1 MSDTSSRA
9 SAPDH
14 ASAGASTGASAGAS
28 TGASTGASSGITADR
43 GARSRALRVG
53 RPALALTTIA
63 AALMVAGCFGGGG
76 DDGGGGPGDVT
87 PASVPDSA
95 LGSSTAY
102 TQFTLTTSQSSSE
115 TAEPLTAGNV
125 TTPPA
130 SETDEPAP
138 VT

>member
-1 MSDTSSRA
+1 MNESSSSSSR
-9 SAPDH
+9 SPGLSDVSDVSH
-14 ASAGASTGASAGAS
+14 ASHASGSTG
-28 TGASTGASSGITADR
+28 SSPSSDR
-43 GARSRALRVG
+43 DG
-53 RPALALTTIA
+53 RPHAASLRRPAIALTAIA
-63 AALMVAGCFGGGG
+63 AAAMVAGCFGGGG
-76 DDGGGGPGDVT
+76 DDGGGGPIDTT

-115 TAEPLTAGNV
+115 TAEPLTADNV

-130 SETDEPAP
+130 SETDEPAS

>member
-1 MSDTSSRA
+1 MNEEPIMSESSSE
-9 SAPDH
+9 SA
-14 ASAGASTGASAGAS
+14 ASTGPGDRPRAGRL
-28 TGASTGASSGITADR
+28 AD
-43 GARSRALRVG
+43 VG
-53 RPALALTTIA
+53 RPALALTAIG
-63 AALMVAGCFGGGG
+63 AALMLAGCFGGDG
-76 DDGGGGPGDVT
+76 DGDSGVPGDPK

-115 TAEPLTAGNV
+115 TAEPLTADNV

-130 SETDEPAP
+130 SETDEPAS

>member
-1 MSDTSSRA
+1 MSESSSHR
-9 SAPDH
+9 
-14 ASAGASTGASAGAS
+14 
-28 TGASTGASSGITADR
+28 ADR
-43 GARSRALRVG
+43 EGRTLADRLH
-53 RPALALTTIA
+53 RPALAVTAVA
-63 AALMVAGCFGGGG
+63 AAVMLAGCFGGDG
-76 DDGGGGPGDVT
+76 DVDSGVPGDPK

-115 TAEPLTAGNV
+115 TDEPLTADNV

-130 SETDEPAP
+130 SETDEPAS